1 MNRIGFVFQ
10 SSPHSTTKGREGLD
24 AILAASA
31 YSEDIDIFFIG
42 DGVLQVLENQQPE
55 HILSRDYISGFK
67 MLALYDLEEIFVC
80 QTALS
85 NRGLKPSNLNIEVGV
100 ISNQQINEKLV
111 QCAQVMV
118 F

>member
-10 SSPHSTTKGREGLD
+10 SSPHTTTKGREGLD

-31 YSEDIDIFFIG
+31 YSDDIHIFFIA
-42 DGVLQVLENQQPE
+42 DGVLQLLENQQPE
-55 HILSRDYISGFK
+55 LILSRDYISGFK

-85 NRGLKPSNLNIEVGV
+85 NRGLKQSNLHIDVDV
-100 ISNQQINEKLV
+100 ISNQQINEKLA
-111 QCAQVMV
+111 QCAQIMV